1 MRRFVYNAKS
11 LFTDIERRLLSG
23 ERIVIYTCQL
33 PNCTP
38 SEGKVFF
45 YRQGDGYVV
54 GICDNNNKKNIV
66 YHGDCRDLKWLC
78 EHKAI
83 LFDNIVQIY
92 NMFYRFAAEY
102 ETTDE
107 ILTYFIDGYGAYK
120 DGKYVFEIK
129 KVGETWRAYI
139 VRTPSLAGRDS
150 ASAVVHQLSDSG
162 RKYVCISGAV
172 ASKTTMIA
180 LAKQWSRGLQ
190 NYIETGQT
198 IDEWFEEQKML
209 AKKKKG
215 G

>member
-1 MRRFVYNAKS
+1 
-11 LFTDIERRLLSG
+11 
-23 ERIVIYTCQL
+23 
-33 PNCTP
+33 
-38 SEGKVFF
+38 
-45 YRQGDGYVV
+45 
-54 GICDNNNKKNIV
+54 
-66 YHGDCRDLKWLC
+66 
-78 EHKAI
+78 
-83 LFDNIVQIY
+83 
-92 NMFYRFAAEY
+92 MFYRFAAEY

-120 DGKYVFEIK
+120 DGKYVFEVK

-150 ASAVVHQLSDSG
+150 SSAVVHQLSDSG
-162 RKYVCISGAV
+162 RKYVCISGTV

-209 AKKKKG
+209 AKKRG